1 MRRLDVWSR
10 LAALGALG
18 FVIGLIV
25 DWQHAVFAYLAAVAA
40 ALFLVLGMLFFVLL
54 HHVSDAGWST
64 VVRRWAEQFLAAVPL
79 LALLVLPVLV
89 FSGTLYHWT
98 RDEDLPAA
106 KSAWLSFP
114 FFLVRIVLYFAAW
127 WWLARFFRQRSLQQD
142 TSGDPELS
150 LGLRRWSG
158 PALVLYAFTTAFA
171 AIDLLMTLDHHWFS
185 TIFGVYCWSHG
196 VLAAHAVLAILALR
210 LRRGELRDKVPGS
223 CVHDLGKWT
232 FTFAVFWL
240 YIAFSQWFLIW
251 YSNLPEET
259 HWMIVR
265 TNGSWQ
271 GVAVVFVV
279 ALFVVPF
286 ATLLSS
292 RAKRSPLLGKVA
304 WGVLVG
310 HWLAFL
316 WIVQP
321 VASPDGVAWSGLWI
335 DLSAL
340 LLVTGLVGRV
350 VQRALSKSPLY
361 PVHDPR
367 LPEAVP
373 EEA

>member
-1 MRRLDVWSR
+1 MKRLGSWSG
-10 LAALGALG
+10 LAALGAFG
-18 FVIGLIV
+18 CAVGLIFDARHV
-25 DWQHAVFAYLAAVAA
+25 LFAYVAAVAA

-79 LALLVLPVLV
+79 LALLFVPVLV
-89 FSGTLYHWT
+89 FSGTLYPWRHA
-98 RDEDLPAA
+98 DGLPAPKA
-106 KSAWLSFP
+106 VWLSFP
-114 FFLVRIVLYFAAW
+114 FFVVRIVFYFTAW
-127 WWLARFFRQRSLQQD
+127 WWLARIFRGRSLRQD
-142 TSGDPELS
+142 TSPDPELS
-150 LGLRRWSG
+150 LGLRRRSG

-171 AIDLLMTLDHHWFS
+171 AIDMLMTLDHHWFS

-210 LRRGELRDKVPGS
+210 LRRGPLHDKIPDA

-251 YSNLPEET
+251 YSNIPEET

-271 GVAVVFVV
+271 AVAVVFVI

-286 ATLLSS
+286 VTLLSAS
-292 RAKRSPLLGKVA
+292 AKRSPLLGRVA
-304 WGVLVG
+304 LVVLVG
-310 HWLAFL
+310 HWLGFL

-321 VASPDGVAWSGLWI
+321 VASPQGVAWSRIWI

-340 LLVTGLVGRV
+340 LLVAGLVGLV
-350 VQRALSKSPLY
+350 VRRAFSRHPLY

>member
-1 MRRLDVWSR
+1 MKRLGSWSG
-10 LAALGALG
+10 LAALGAFG
-18 FVIGLIV
+18 CVVGLIV
-25 DWQHAVFAYLAAVAA
+25 DARHLSFAYLAAFAA

-79 LALLVLPVLV
+79 LALLFVPVLV
-89 FSGTLYHWT
+89 FSGTLYPWKHA
-98 RDEDLPAA
+98 DDLPAA
-106 KSAWLSFP
+106 KAAWLSFP
-114 FFLVRIVLYFAAW
+114 FFVVRIVLYFTAW
-127 WWLARFFRQRSLQQD
+127 WWIARTFRNRSLRQD
-142 TSGDPELS
+142 ASSDPALS

-171 AIDLLMTLDHHWFS
+171 AIDMLMTLDHHWFS

-196 VLAAHAVLAILALR
+196 VLAAHAVLAILARR
-210 LRRGELRDKVPGS
+210 LRRGPLRSRIPGS

-232 FTFAVFWL
+232 FTFAVFWV

-265 TNGSWQ
+265 TTDSWQ
-271 GVAVVFVV
+271 AVAVAFVI

-286 ATLLSS
+286 ARLLSAS
-292 RAKRSPLLGKVA
+292 AKRSPLLGKVA
-304 WGVLVG
+304 VVVLVG
-310 HWLAFL
+310 HWLGFA
-316 WIVQP
+316 WIVLP
-321 VASPDGVAWSGLWI
+321 AASPRGVAWSRVWI
-335 DLSAL
+335 DFSAL
-340 LLVTGLVGRV
+340 LLVSGLLGV
-350 VQRALSKSPLY
+350 VVRRAFLKHPLY

>member
-1 MRRLDVWSR
+1 MRGLGLWPR

-18 FVIGLIV
+18 CLVGLIV
-25 DWQHAVFAYLAAVAA
+25 DARHVAFAYLAAVAA

-79 LALLVLPVLV
+79 LALLVVPILA
-89 FSGTLYHWT
+89 FSGTLYPWRHA
-98 RDEDLPAA
+98 DHLPTSKAV
-106 KSAWLSFP
+106 WLSLP
-114 FFLVRIVLYFAAW
+114 FFIVRIVLYFAAW
-127 WWLARFFRQRSLQQD
+127 WWMARTFRGRSLAQD
-142 TSGDPELS
+142 ASPDPQLT
-150 LGLRRWSG
+150 LGLRRRSG
-158 PALVLYAFTTAFA
+158 PVLVLYAFTTAFA
-171 AIDLLMTLDHHWFS
+171 AIDLLMTLDHEWFS

-210 LRRGELRDKVPGS
+210 FGAGPLRDKVPES

-232 FTFAVFWL
+232 FTFSVFWV

-265 TNGSWQ
+265 TTGSWQ
-271 GVAVVFVV
+271 AVAVVFVV
-279 ALFVVPF
+279 ALFAVPF
-286 ATLLSS
+286 VGLLPAA
-292 RAKRSPLLGKVA
+292 AKRSPRLGRIALV
-304 WGVLVG
+304 VLAG
-310 HWLAFL
+310 HWLGFF

-321 VASPDGVAWSGLWI
+321 AASPAGVNWWGIWI

-340 LLVTGLVGRV
+340 LLVAGLLGHFVR
-350 VQRALSKSPLY
+350 RALLAHSLY

>member
-1 MRRLDVWSR
+1 MRPFAI

-18 FVIGLIV
+18 CAAGLIV
-25 DWQHAVFAYLAAVAA
+25 DAPHVLFAYLAALAA

-79 LALLVLPVLV
+79 LAVLAVPVLV

-98 RDEDLPAA
+98 HAEDLPPA
-106 KSAWLSFP
+106 KAAWLSLP
-114 FFLVRIVLYFAAW
+114 FFVVRIVLYFAAW
-127 WWLARFFRQRSLQQD
+127 WWLARFFRRRSLAQD
-142 TSGDPELS
+142 TSADPQLS

-171 AIDLLMTLDHHWFS
+171 AVDLLMTLDHHWFS

-196 VLAAHAVLAILALR
+196 VLAAHAVLAILALH
-210 LRRGELRDKVPGS
+210 LRRGPLRDKVPGS

-259 HWMIVR
+259 HWMITR
-265 TNGSWQ
+265 TTGSWQ
-271 GVAVVFVV
+271 AVAVVFVL

-286 ATLLSS
+286 ATLLSAT
-292 RAKRSPLLGKVA
+292 AKRSPLLGRVA
-304 WGVLVG
+304 WGVLAG
-310 HWLAFL
+310 HWLGFL

-321 VASPDGVAWSGLWI
+321 VASPAGVAWSRLWI

-340 LLVTGLVGRV
+340 LLVAGLVGLV
-350 VQRALSKSPLY
+350 VRRALLAHPLY